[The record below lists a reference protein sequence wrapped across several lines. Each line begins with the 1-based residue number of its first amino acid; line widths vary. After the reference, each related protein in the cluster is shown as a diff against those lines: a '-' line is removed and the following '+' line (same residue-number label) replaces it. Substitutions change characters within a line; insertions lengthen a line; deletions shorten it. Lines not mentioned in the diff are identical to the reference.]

1 MRLGLDVGGSFLKI
15 AGIEAG
21 QVLDLGRRPLPAV
34 GALDLVAAEAEQ
46 LVGRYRPTAV
56 GVGLAGLV
64 RHPEGR
70 FVWGPH
76 LAGRDVPFRSSLE
89 ARLSC
94 PVVVDNDANLAA
106 LAESTLGAGRGYDP
120 VLTVVLGT
128 GIGAGLVVGGAIYR
142 GAGFAGEVGHMAMVG
157 AGEPCACGLAG
168 CWETVVSGGQLD
180 RVAEE
185 MLGTDARAPDLVA
198 LAGTGDRRA
207 VEAVEAAGEWLG
219 RGVAALV
226 MMLDPEVVVVAGAVS
241 AAGDLLL
248 EPARRSIV
256 SAVPGHGRHR
266 SVRLAQSEFGSL
278 AGAVG
283 AALATQRA
291 GNGA

>member
-1 MRLGLDVGGSFLKI
+1 MRLGLDAGGSFLKI

-21 QVLDLGRRPLPAV
+21 RVLDLGRRPLPAGGGLEV
-34 GALDLVAAEAEQ
+34 VAAEVEQ
-46 LVGRYRPTAV
+46 LVDRYRPEAV

-64 RHPEGR
+64 RVPEGR

-76 LAGRDVPFRSSLE
+76 LAGEDVPLRSSLE
-89 ARLSC
+89 QRLGC
-94 PVVVDNDANLAA
+94 RVVVDNDANLAA
-106 LAESTLGAGRGYDP
+106 LAESVLGAGRGCDP

-142 GAGFAGEVGHMAMVG
+142 GAGLAGEIGHMAMVEP
-157 AGEPCACGLAG
+157 GEVCACGLAG

-180 RVAEE
+180 RVAKE
-185 MLGTDARAPDLVA
+185 MLGGDAGAPDLVE
-198 LAGTGDRRA
+198 LAGTGGRRA
-207 VEAVEAAGEWLG
+207 LAALETAGDWLG

-226 MMLDPEVVVVAGAVS
+226 MMLDPEVVVVAGGAS

-248 EPARRSIV
+248 EPARRSIA
-256 SAVPGHGRHR
+256 SLVPGHGRHR
-266 SVRLAQSEFGSL
+266 SVRLVQSVFGGL

-283 AALATQRA
+283 AALATQSA
-291 GNGA
+291 ANGA